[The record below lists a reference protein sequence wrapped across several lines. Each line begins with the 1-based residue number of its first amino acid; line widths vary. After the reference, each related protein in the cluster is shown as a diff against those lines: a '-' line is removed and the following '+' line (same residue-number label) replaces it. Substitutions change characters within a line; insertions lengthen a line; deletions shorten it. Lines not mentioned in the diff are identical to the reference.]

1 MKRSLILLLSSS
13 LFLSLL
19 TPHLHSQ
26 TTASLMTARE
36 LRELLYR
43 PATEWKL
50 PLPVALPDPLIW
62 KELPNSFADRGIRTF
77 GGYSAG
83 VRIASL
89 SIDQTGLFSGSI
101 TLQGNSYQ
109 LTTNALGYLSWS
121 GDPQRPHRSC
131 RVQAPQLRSVMPTQP
146 SASTSEH
153 PASGLSDGIYRKYR
167 LAVLFSRDD
176 FESPRINKSREQV
189 RLYLA
194 GLETYLNEI
203 YVRDLGVQFVVL
215 DDDRLI
221 DKKLPSYQVKV
232 QEATKLINEH
242 IGPESYDVGVALNYD
257 KNFPNLRGLGY
268 IGHINTTDK
277 GGATVG
283 DQDYGTIAHELG
295 HLFGGYHTFATK
307 VNQVGQ
313 GIGSEP
319 GMGQSV
325 MSYGGGY
332 LTDFLSLITLEQMQA
347 PLHGADALHPVRV
360 PSVEPNTPPVID
372 RSKLKALYI
381 VPEQTFFSI
390 TIPASDREQKELYY
404 LCNQANFS
412 ATQEAHF
419 PARPPQRDPRLDF
432 GVVYSGASTIITN
445 SDKIPRGEY
454 QFLLSVSDA
463 PDIETAMKKHQAPL
477 YDTFVT
483 TVRVVPVDKPF
494 RLTSPF
500 KSVYK
505 AGEKLTLRWDVDPKF
520 FAKESQ
526 VRILFS
532 DDEGKSYS
540 HILSPA
546 TANDGECEVVLPQT
560 LVGQK
565 TFQYAGRALGKG
577 LIRVEVI
584 GEGLYCLSPNN
595 PIYKDEEHIE
605 GIQVQPSGITF
616 INLPESNYL
625 RIGGDDPLPAPPA
638 VAARHES
645 IDLPCEYSEVTEGL
659 VTTRRWQAKWEK
671 EEAAYVQFIERTAP
685 PTAKPT
691 PEPPTPPKK
700 EEPKPQP
707 EPPIPPKKEEPEPPI
722 PPKKEE
728 PQPQPEPPIPPKK
741 EEPQPQPEPPIPP
754 KKEEPKPQPE
764 PPIPPKKEETK
775 APSSVKIEAG
785 KLLIE
790 SSQPGQSVT
799 VWSMTGKLLARYQM
813 RSIEE
818 SFPLPVDKYLII
830 RVGKEVFKLSYR

>member
-1 MKRSLILLLSSS
+1 MKRSLTLFLILALPLLS
-13 LFLSLL
+13 
-19 TPHLHSQ
+19 TRLHSQ
-26 TTASLMTARE
+26 TSVSLMTEHA
-36 LRELLYR
+36 LRELLHR
-43 PATEWKL
+43 PTTEWVL
-50 PLPVALPDPLIW
+50 PLPVSLPEPLIW

-89 SIDQTGLFSGSI
+89 SIDQSGRFFGSI
-101 TLQGNSYQ
+101 THQGDSYQ

-121 GDPQRPHRSC
+121 RDPQRPHLSC
-131 RVQAPQLRSVMPTQP
+131 RVQAPQLRSMMQAQPT
-146 SASTSEH
+146 ASTSAH

-221 DKKLPSYQVKV
+221 DTKLPSYNVKV

-257 KNFPNLRGLGY
+257 KKAPDLRGLGY
-268 IGHINTTDK
+268 IGHINTADK

-347 PLHGADALHPVRV
+347 PLHGADALHPVRL
-360 PSVEPNTPPVID
+360 PSEEANTAPLID
-372 RSKLKALYI
+372 RSKLKSLYI
-381 VPEQTFFSI
+381 VPEQTYFSI
-390 TIPASDREQKELYY
+390 TIPATDREQKELYY
-404 LCNQANFS
+404 SCNQANFS
-412 ATQEAHF
+412 STQEAHF
-419 PARPPQRDPRLDF
+419 PARPPQRSPRLDF

-463 PDIETAMKKHQAPL
+463 PDIETAMKKRHAPL

-505 AGEKLTLRWDVDPKF
+505 AGEKLTLRWDVDSKF

-532 DDEGKSYS
+532 EDEGKTYN

-546 TANDGECEVVLPQT
+546 TANDGECEVILPQV

-595 PIYKDEEHIE
+595 PLYKDERSIE
-605 GIQVQPSGITF
+605 GIQVQPSSITF
-616 INLPESNYL
+616 VNLPESNYL
-625 RIGGDDPLPAPPA
+625 RIGGDDPMPAPPA
-638 VAARHES
+638 VAARHDA

-659 VTTRRWQAKWEK
+659 VTTRRWQAKWK
-671 EEAAYVQFIERTAP
+671 DEEAAYVQFIERTTPPAVKPAPAP
-685 PTAKPT
+685 PKTEDPKPA
-691 PEPPTPPKK
+691 PEPPTPPKT
-700 EEPKPQP
+700 EDPKPAP
-707 EPPIPPKKEEPEPPI
+707 EPPIPPKTEDPKPVPEPPT
-722 PPKKEE
+722 PPKTEDPK
-728 PQPQPEPPIPPKK
+728 PAPESPVPPKT
-741 EEPQPQPEPPIPP
+741 ED
-754 KKEEPKPQPE
+754 PKP
-764 PPIPPKKEETK
+764 
-775 APSSVKIEAG
+775 APTLLVGVESGRLFVRGARAGESV
-785 KLLIE
+785 LIWD
-790 SSQPGQSVT
+790 V
-799 VWSMTGKLLARYQM
+799 TGKLLGWYQIHT
-813 RSIEE
+813 SAENY
-818 SFPLPVDKYLII
+818 PLPLAQYFIV
-830 RVGKEVFKLSYR
+830 RVGKEVFKLSVAN

>member
-1 MKRSLILLLSSS
+1 MKRSLTLLLI
-13 LFLSLL
+13 LALPLLS
-19 TPHLHSQ
+19 TRLHSQ
-26 TTASLMTARE
+26 TSVSLMTEHA
-36 LRELLYR
+36 LRELLHR
-43 PATEWKL
+43 PTTEWVL
-50 PLPVALPDPLIW
+50 PLPVSLPDPLIW
-62 KELPNSFADRGIRTF
+62 KELPNSFTDRGIRTF

-89 SIDQTGLFSGSI
+89 SIDQSGRFFGSI
-101 TLQGNSYQ
+101 THQGNSYQ
-109 LTTNALGYLSWS
+109 LTTNALGYLSWHR
-121 GDPQRPHRSC
+121 DPQRPHRSC
-131 RVQAPQLRSVMPTQP
+131 RVQVPQLRSMMQAQPT
-146 SASTSEH
+146 ASTSAH

-221 DKKLPSYQVKV
+221 DTKLPSYQVKV

-242 IGPESYDVGVALNYD
+242 IGPESYDIGVALNYD
-257 KNFPNLRGLGY
+257 KNFPDLRGLGY
-268 IGHINTTDK
+268 IGHINTADK

-347 PLHGADALHPVRV
+347 PLHGADALHPVRL
-360 PSVEPNTPPVID
+360 PSEEANTAPLID
-372 RSKLKALYI
+372 RSKLKSLYI

-390 TIPASDREQKELYY
+390 TIPATDREQKELYY
-404 LCNQANFS
+404 SCNQANFS
-412 ATQEAHF
+412 STQEAHF

-463 PDIETAMKKHQAPL
+463 PDIETAMKKHHAPL

-505 AGEKLTLRWDVDPKF
+505 AGEKLTLRWDVDSKF

-532 DDEGKSYS
+532 EDEGKTYS

-546 TANDGECEVVLPQT
+546 TANDGECEVVLPQV
-560 LVGQK
+560 LVEQK

-595 PIYKDEEHIE
+595 PLYKDERYIE
-605 GIQVQPSGITF
+605 GIQVQPSSITF
-616 INLPESNYL
+616 VNLPESNYL
-625 RIGGDDPLPAPPA
+625 RIGVDEPMPAPPE
-638 VAARHES
+638 VVARHEA
-645 IDLPCEYSEVTEGL
+645 IELPCEYSEVTEGL
-659 VTTRRWQAKWEK
+659 VTTRRWQAKWND
-671 EEAAYVQFIERTAP
+671 EEAAYVQFIERTTPPAVKPAP
-685 PTAKPT
+685 VPPKTEDPKPA
-691 PEPPTPPKK
+691 PEPPTPPKT
-700 EEPKPQP
+700 EDPKPVP
-707 EPPIPPKKEEPEPPI
+707 EPPAPPKTEDPKPVPEPPT
-722 PPKKEE
+722 PPKTEDPK
-728 PQPQPEPPIPPKK
+728 PVPEPPTPPKT
-741 EEPQPQPEPPIPP
+741 ED
-754 KKEEPKPQPE
+754 PKP
-764 PPIPPKKEETK
+764 
-775 APSSVKIEAG
+775 APTLLVGVESGRLFVRGARAGESV
-785 KLLIE
+785 LIWD
-790 SSQPGQSVT
+790 V
-799 VWSMTGKLLARYQM
+799 TGKLLGQYRIHTSAENY
-813 RSIEE
+813 
-818 SFPLPVDKYLII
+818 PLPLAQYLIV
-830 RVGKEVFKLSYR
+830 RVGKEVFKLSVAN

>member
-1 MKRSLILLLSSS
+1 MKRSLILLLSFS

-50 PLPVALPDPLIW
+50 PLPVALPNPLIW
-62 KELPNSFADRGIRTF
+62 KELPNSFSDRGIRTF

-89 SIDQTGLFSGSI
+89 SIDQAGLFSGSI

-121 GDPQRPHRSC
+121 RDPKPSHRSC
-131 RVQAPQLRSVMPTQP
+131 QVQAPQLRSVMPTQP

-221 DKKLPSYQVKV
+221 DTKLPSYQVKV

-404 LCNQANFS
+404 SCNQANFS

-454 QFLLSVSDA
+454 HFLLSVSDA

-577 LIRVEVI
+577 LIR
-584 GEGLYCLSPNN
+584 EGLYCLSPNN
-595 PIYKDEEHIE
+595 PLYKDEEHIE

-638 VAARHES
+638 ITARHES

-707 EPPIPPKKEEPEPPI
+707 EPPIPPKKEEP
-722 PPKKEE
+722 
-728 PQPQPEPPIPPKK
+728 
-741 EEPQPQPEPPIPP
+741 
-754 KKEEPKPQPE
+754 KPQPE

-785 KLLIE
+785 KLLIQ

>member
-1 MKRSLILLLSSS
+1 MKRSLLLLSFS
-13 LFLSLL
+13 LFLSLR

-26 TTASLMTARE
+26 TTASLMTVRE
-36 LRELLYR
+36 LREQIHR
-43 PATEWKL
+43 PTTEWAL
-50 PLPVALPDPLIW
+50 PLPVSLSDPLIW
-62 KELPNSFADRGIRTF
+62 KELPNSFTDRGIRTF

-89 SIDQTGLFSGSI
+89 SIDQAGLFSGSI

-121 GDPQRPHRSC
+121 RDLKRPHRSC
-131 RVQAPQLRSVMPTQP
+131 LVQAPQLRSTVQAQP
-146 SASTSEH
+146 SASTSAH

-167 LAVLFSRDD
+167 LAILFSRDD

-215 DDDRLI
+215 NDDRLI
-221 DKKLPSYQVKV
+221 DTKLPSYQVKV
-232 QEATKLINEH
+232 QEATKLINER
-242 IGPESYDVGVALNYD
+242 IGGPGSYDVGVALNYD
-257 KNFPNLRGLGY
+257 KNLPDLRGWGY

-404 LCNQANFS
+404 SCNQANFS
-412 ATQEAHF
+412 ATQGAHF

-659 VTTRRWQAKWEK
+659 MTTRRWQAKWEK
-671 EEAAYVQFIERTAP
+671 EEAAYVLFIERTTP

-707 EPPIPPKKEEPEPPI
+707 ELPIPPKKEEP
-722 PPKKEE
+722 K
-728 PQPQPEPPIPPKK
+728 
-741 EEPQPQPEPPIPP
+741 PQPEPPIPP

-764 PPIPPKKEETK
+764 PPIPPKEEEPKPQPEPPIPPKKKEETK

-785 KLLIE
+785 KLLIQ

-818 SFPLPVDKYLII
+818 SFPLPVDKHLIV

>member
-1 MKRSLILLLSSS
+1 
-13 LFLSLL
+13 
-19 TPHLHSQ
+19 
-26 TTASLMTARE
+26 MTVRE
-36 LRELLYR
+36 LREQIHR
-43 PATEWKL
+43 PTTEWAL
-50 PLPVALPDPLIW
+50 PLPVSLSDPLIW
-62 KELPNSFADRGIRTF
+62 KELPNSFSDRGIRTF

-101 TLQGNSYQ
+101 TYQGNSYQ
-109 LTTNALGYLSWS
+109 LTANTLGLLSWS
-121 GDPQRPHRSC
+121 RDPQRSHRSC
-131 RVQAPQLRSVMPTQP
+131 RVWTPQLRSMVQAQP
-146 SASTSEH
+146 SAATSAH

-221 DKKLPSYQVKV
+221 DTKLPSYQVKV

-257 KNFPNLRGLGY
+257 KKAPDLRGLGY
-268 IGHINTTDK
+268 IGHINTADK

-332 LTDFLSLITLEQMQA
+332 LTDFLSLITLEQMQT
-347 PLHGADALHPVRV
+347 PLHGADALHPVRH
-360 PSVEPNTPPVID
+360 PSEEANTAPLID
-372 RSKLKALYI
+372 RSKIKSLYI

-390 TIPASDREQKELYY
+390 TIPATDREQKELYY
-404 LCNQANFS
+404 SCNQANFS
-412 ATQEAHF
+412 STQEAHF
-419 PARPPQRDPRLDF
+419 PARPPQRNPRLDF

-463 PDIETAMKKHQAPL
+463 PDVETAMKKHHAPL

-500 KSVYK
+500 KPVYK
-505 AGEKLTLRWDVDPKF
+505 AGEKLTLRWDVDSKF
-520 FAKESQ
+520 FAKDSQ

-532 DDEGKSYS
+532 EDEGKTYN
-540 HILSPA
+540 HILAPA
-546 TANDGECEVVLPQT
+546 TANDGECEVVLPQV

-565 TFQYAGRALGKG
+565 TFQYAGRALGMG

-595 PIYKDEEHIE
+595 PLYKDERYIE
-605 GIQVQPSGITF
+605 GIQVQPSSITF
-616 INLPESNYL
+616 VNLPESNYL
-625 RIGGDDPLPAPPA
+625 RIGGDDPMPAPPA
-638 VAARHES
+638 VAARHEA

-659 VTTRRWQAKWEK
+659 VTTRRWQAKWK
-671 EEAAYVQFIERTAP
+671 DEEAAYVQFIERTTP
-685 PTAKPT
+685 PTVKPA
-691 PEPPTPPKK
+691 PEPPTPPKT
-700 EEPKPQP
+700 EDPKP
-707 EPPIPPKKEEPEPPI
+707 EPPIPPKTEDPKPAPEPPTPPKTEDPKPTPEPPI
-722 PPKKEE
+722 PPKTEDPK
-728 PQPQPEPPIPPKK
+728 PAPEPPTPPKT
-741 EEPQPQPEPPIPP
+741 ED
-754 KKEEPKPQPE
+754 PKPAPTLLVGVE
-764 PPIPPKKEETK
+764 SGRLFVRGAK
-775 APSSVKIEAG
+775 AGESV
-785 KLLIE
+785 LIWD
-790 SSQPGQSVT
+790 V
-799 VWSMTGKLLARYQM
+799 TGKLLGQYRIHTSAENY
-813 RSIEE
+813 
-818 SFPLPVDKYLII
+818 PLPLAQYLIV
-830 RVGKEVFKLSYR
+830 RVGKEVFKLSVAN

>member
-36 LRELLYR
+36 LRELIYR
-43 PATEWKL
+43 PATEWEL
-50 PLPVALPDPLIW
+50 PLPVALPAPLIW

-89 SIDQTGLFSGSI
+89 SINQAGLFSGSI

-109 LTTNALGYLSWS
+109 LTTNALGYLSWHR
-121 GDPQRPHRSC
+121 DPQRSHCSC
-131 RVQAPQLRSVMPTQP
+131 GVRTPQLRSMVQAQP
-146 SASTSEH
+146 SASTSAH

-221 DKKLPSYQVKV
+221 DTKLPSYQVKV

-242 IGPESYDVGVALNYD
+242 IGPESYDIGVALNYD
-257 KNFPNLRGLGY
+257 KNFPDLRGLGY
-268 IGHINTTDK
+268 IGHINTADK

-332 LTDFLSLITLEQMQA
+332 LTDFLSLITLEQMQT
-347 PLHGADALHPVRV
+347 PLHGADALHPVRH
-360 PSVEPNTPPVID
+360 PSEEPNTAPVID
-372 RSKLKALYI
+372 RSKIKSLYI

-390 TIPASDREQKELYY
+390 TIPATDREQKELYY
-404 LCNQANFS
+404 SCNQANFS
-412 ATQEAHF
+412 STQEAHF
-419 PARPPQRDPRLDF
+419 PARPPQRNPRLDF

-463 PDIETAMKKHQAPL
+463 PDIETAIKKRHAPL

-500 KSVYK
+500 KPVYK
-505 AGEKLTLRWDVDPKF
+505 AGEKLTLRWDVDSKF
-520 FAKESQ
+520 FAKDSQ

-532 DDEGKSYS
+532 EDEGKTYN
-540 HILSPA
+540 HILAPA
-546 TANDGECEVVLPQT
+546 TANDGECEVVLPQV

-595 PIYKDEEHIE
+595 PLYKDERYIE
-605 GIQVQPSGITF
+605 GIQVQPSSITF
-616 INLPESNYL
+616 VNLPESNYL
-625 RIGGDDPLPAPPA
+625 RIGGDDPMPAPPA
-638 VAARHES
+638 VAARHEA

-659 VTTRRWQAKWEK
+659 VTTRRWQAKWK
-671 EEAAYVQFIERTAP
+671 DEEAAYVQFIERTTP
-685 PTAKPT
+685 PTVKPA
-691 PEPPTPPKK
+691 PEPPTPPKT
-700 EEPKPQP
+700 EDPKP
-707 EPPIPPKKEEPEPPI
+707 EPPIPPKTEDPKPAPEPPTPPKTEDPKPTPEPPI
-722 PPKKEE
+722 PPKTEDPK
-728 PQPQPEPPIPPKK
+728 PAPEPPTPPKT
-741 EEPQPQPEPPIPP
+741 ED
-754 KKEEPKPQPE
+754 PKPAPTLLVGVE
-764 PPIPPKKEETK
+764 SGRLFVRGAK
-775 APSSVKIEAG
+775 AGESV
-785 KLLIE
+785 LIWD
-790 SSQPGQSVT
+790 V
-799 VWSMTGKLLARYQM
+799 TGKLLGQYRIHTSAENY
-813 RSIEE
+813 
-818 SFPLPVDKYLII
+818 PLPLAQYLIV
-830 RVGKEVFKLSYR
+830 RVGKEVFKLSVAN

>member
-1 MKRSLILLLSSS
+1 
-13 LFLSLL
+13 
-19 TPHLHSQ
+19 
-26 TTASLMTARE
+26 MTVRE
-36 LRELLYR
+36 LREQIHR
-43 PATEWKL
+43 PTTEWVL
-50 PLPVALPDPLIW
+50 PLPVSLSDPLIW

-101 TLQGNSYQ
+101 TYQGNSYQ
-109 LTTNALGYLSWS
+109 LTANTLGLLSWS
-121 GDPQRPHRSC
+121 RDPKRSHRSC
-131 RVQAPQLRSVMPTQP
+131 RVQTPQLRSMVQAQP
-146 SASTSEH
+146 SASTSAH

-189 RLYLA
+189 SLYLA

-215 DDDRLI
+215 KDDRLI
-221 DKKLPSYQVKV
+221 DTQLPSYQVKV

-242 IGPESYDVGVALNYD
+242 IGPGSYDVGVALNYD

-268 IGHINTTDK
+268 IGHINTADK

-307 VNQVGQ
+307 VHQVGQ

-347 PLHGADALHPVRV
+347 PLHGADALHSVRH
-360 PSVEPNTPPVID
+360 PSEEPNTAPIID
-372 RSKLKALYI
+372 RSKLKSLYI
-381 VPEQTFFSI
+381 VPEQTYFSI
-390 TIPASDREQKELYY
+390 TIPATDREQKELYY
-404 LCNQANFS
+404 SCNQANFS
-412 ATQEAHF
+412 STQEAHF
-419 PARPPQRDPRLDF
+419 PARPPQRNPRLDF

-463 PDIETAMKKHQAPL
+463 PDVETAMKKHHAPL

-500 KSVYK
+500 KPVYK
-505 AGEKLTLRWDVDPKF
+505 AGEKLTLRWDVDSKF
-520 FAKESQ
+520 FAKDSQ

-532 DDEGKSYS
+532 EDEGKTYN

-546 TANDGECEVVLPQT
+546 TANDGECEVVLPQV

-595 PIYKDEEHIE
+595 PLYKDERYIE
-605 GIQVQPSGITF
+605 GIQVQPSSITF
-616 INLPESNYL
+616 VNLPESNYL
-625 RIGGDDPLPAPPA
+625 RISGDDPMPEVPA
-638 VAARHES
+638 VAAHHES

-659 VTTRRWQAKWEK
+659 VTTRRWQARWKD
-671 EEAAYVQFIERTAP
+671 EEATYVQFIERTAP
-685 PTAKPT
+685 PTVKPV
-691 PEPPTPPKK
+691 PEPPVPPKI
-700 EEPKPQP
+700 EDPKPAP
-707 EPPIPPKKEEPEPPI
+707 EPPVPPKTEDPKPAPEPPV
-722 PPKKEE
+722 PPKTEDPK
-728 PQPQPEPPIPPKK
+728 PAPEPPVPPKTEDPK
-741 EEPQPQPEPPIPP
+741 PAPEPPVPP
-754 KKEEPKPQPE
+754 KTENPKPVPE
-764 PPIPPKKEETK
+764 APVPPKTEDQKNELTLSVGVEADKLSVRGSK
-775 APSSVKIEAG
+775 AGESVMIWA
-785 KLLIE
+785 I
-790 SSQPGQSVT
+790 
-799 VWSMTGKLLARYQM
+799 TGKLLAQYHM
-813 RSIEE
+813 RSTDETF
-818 SFPLPVDKYLII
+818 SLPLDKHLIV

>member
-1 MKRSLILLLSSS
+1 MKRSLTLLLI
-13 LFLSLL
+13 LALPLLS
-19 TPHLHSQ
+19 TRLHSQ
-26 TTASLMTARE
+26 TSVSLMTKPE
-36 LRELLYR
+36 LRELLHR
-43 PATEWKL
+43 PTTEWVL
-50 PLPVALPDPLIW
+50 PLPVSLPDPLIW

-77 GGYSAG
+77 GGYSSG

-89 SIDQTGLFSGSI
+89 SIDQSGRFFGSI
-101 TLQGNSYQ
+101 TLQGDSYQ
-109 LTTNALGYLSWS
+109 LMTNALGYLSWS
-121 GDPQRPHRSC
+121 RVPKQSHRSC
-131 RVQAPQLRSVMPTQP
+131 GVRTPQLRSVVQAQP
-146 SASTSEH
+146 SASTSAH

-215 DDDRLI
+215 YDDRLI
-221 DKKLPSYQVKV
+221 DTKLPSYQVKV

-242 IGPESYDVGVALNYD
+242 IGPESYDIGVALNYD
-257 KNFPNLRGLGY
+257 KNFPDLRGLGY
-268 IGHINTTDK
+268 IGHINTADK

-332 LTDFLSLITLEQMQA
+332 LTDFLSLITLEQMQT
-347 PLHGADALHPVRV
+347 PLHGADALHPVRL
-360 PSVEPNTPPVID
+360 PSEEPNTAPVID
-372 RSKLKALYI
+372 RSKIKSLYI

-390 TIPASDREQKELYY
+390 TIPATDREQKELYY
-404 LCNQANFS
+404 SCNQANFS
-412 ATQEAHF
+412 STQEAHF
-419 PARPPQRDPRLDF
+419 PARPPQRNPRLDF

-463 PDIETAMKKHQAPL
+463 PDIETAIKKRHAPL

-500 KSVYK
+500 KPVYK
-505 AGEKLTLRWDVDPKF
+505 AGEKLTLRWDVDSKF
-520 FAKESQ
+520 FAKDSQ

-532 DDEGKSYS
+532 EDEGKTYN
-540 HILSPA
+540 HILAPA
-546 TANDGECEVVLPQT
+546 TANDGECEVVLPQV

-595 PIYKDEEHIE
+595 PLYKDERYIE
-605 GIQVQPSGITF
+605 GIQVQPSSITF
-616 INLPESNYL
+616 VNLPESNYL
-625 RIGGDDPLPAPPA
+625 RIGGDDPMPAPPA
-638 VAARHES
+638 VAARHEA

-659 VTTRRWQAKWEK
+659 VTTRRWQAKWK
-671 EEAAYVQFIERTAP
+671 DEEAAYVQFIERT
-685 PTAKPT
+685 
-691 PEPPTPPKK
+691 TPPAV
-700 EEPKPQP
+700 KPAP
-707 EPPIPPKKEEPEPPI
+707 EPPIPPKTEDPKPAPPIPPKTEDPKPTPAPPIPPKTEDPKPTPAPPIPPKTEDPKPTPEPPI
-722 PPKKEE
+722 PPKTED
-728 PQPQPEPPIPPKK
+728 
-741 EEPQPQPEPPIPP
+741 
-754 KKEEPKPQPE
+754 PKP
-764 PPIPPKKEETK
+764 
-775 APSSVKIEAG
+775 APTLLVGVESGRLFVRGAKVGESV
-785 KLLIE
+785 LIWD
-790 SSQPGQSVT
+790 V
-799 VWSMTGKLLARYQM
+799 TGKLLGRYQIYT
-813 RSIEE
+813 SAENY
-818 SFPLPVDKYLII
+818 PLPLAQYFIV
-830 RVGKEVFKLSYR
+830 RVGKEVFKLSVAN

>member
-1 MKRSLILLLSSS
+1 
-13 LFLSLL
+13 
-19 TPHLHSQ
+19 
-26 TTASLMTARE
+26 MTEHA
-36 LRELLYR
+36 LRELLHR
-43 PATEWKL
+43 PTTEWVL
-50 PLPVALPDPLIW
+50 PLPVSLPEPLIW

-89 SIDQTGLFSGSI
+89 SIDQSGRFFGSI
-101 TLQGNSYQ
+101 THQGDSYQ

-121 GDPQRPHRSC
+121 RDPQRPHLSC
-131 RVQAPQLRSVMPTQP
+131 RVQAPQLRSMMQAQPT
-146 SASTSEH
+146 ASTSAH

-221 DKKLPSYQVKV
+221 DTKLPSYNVKV

-257 KNFPNLRGLGY
+257 KKAPDLRGLGY
-268 IGHINTTDK
+268 IGHINTADK

-347 PLHGADALHPVRV
+347 PLHGADALHPVRL
-360 PSVEPNTPPVID
+360 PSEEANTAPLID
-372 RSKLKALYI
+372 RSKLKSLYI
-381 VPEQTFFSI
+381 VPEQTYFSI
-390 TIPASDREQKELYY
+390 TIPATDREQKELYY
-404 LCNQANFS
+404 SCNQANFS
-412 ATQEAHF
+412 STQEAHF
-419 PARPPQRDPRLDF
+419 PARPPQRSPRLDF

-463 PDIETAMKKHQAPL
+463 PDIETAMKKRHAPL

-505 AGEKLTLRWDVDPKF
+505 AGEKLTLRWDVDSKF

-532 DDEGKSYS
+532 EDEGKTYN

-546 TANDGECEVVLPQT
+546 TANDGECEVILPQV

-595 PIYKDEEHIE
+595 PLYKDERYIE
-605 GIQVQPSGITF
+605 GIQVQPSSITF
-616 INLPESNYL
+616 VNLPESNYL
-625 RIGGDDPLPAPPA
+625 RIGGDDPMPAPPA
-638 VAARHES
+638 VAARHDA

-659 VTTRRWQAKWEK
+659 VTTRRWQAKWK
-671 EEAAYVQFIERTAP
+671 DEEAAYVQFIERTTPPAVKPAPAP
-685 PTAKPT
+685 PKTEDPKPA
-691 PEPPTPPKK
+691 PEPPTPPKT
-700 EEPKPQP
+700 EDPKPAP
-707 EPPIPPKKEEPEPPI
+707 EPPIPPKTEDPKPVPEPPT
-722 PPKKEE
+722 PPKTEDPK
-728 PQPQPEPPIPPKK
+728 PAPESPVPPKT
-741 EEPQPQPEPPIPP
+741 ED
-754 KKEEPKPQPE
+754 PKP
-764 PPIPPKKEETK
+764 
-775 APSSVKIEAG
+775 APTLLVGVESGRLFVRGARAGESV
-785 KLLIE
+785 LIWD
-790 SSQPGQSVT
+790 V
-799 VWSMTGKLLARYQM
+799 TGKLLGWYQIHT
-813 RSIEE
+813 SAENY
-818 SFPLPVDKYLII
+818 PLPLAQYFIV
-830 RVGKEVFKLSYR
+830 RVGKEVFKLSVAN

>member
-1 MKRSLILLLSSS
+1 MKRSLTLFLILALPLLS
-13 LFLSLL
+13 
-19 TPHLHSQ
+19 TRLHSQ
-26 TTASLMTARE
+26 TSVSLMTEHA
-36 LRELLYR
+36 LRELLHR
-43 PATEWKL
+43 PTTEWVL
-50 PLPVALPDPLIW
+50 PLPVSLPEPLIW

-89 SIDQTGLFSGSI
+89 SIDQSGRFFGSI
-101 TLQGNSYQ
+101 THQGDSYQ

-121 GDPQRPHRSC
+121 RDPQRPHLSC
-131 RVQAPQLRSVMPTQP
+131 RVQAPQLRSMMQAQPT
-146 SASTSEH
+146 ASTSAH

-221 DKKLPSYQVKV
+221 DTKLPSYNVKV

-257 KNFPNLRGLGY
+257 KKAPDLRGLGY
-268 IGHINTTDK
+268 IGHINTADK

-347 PLHGADALHPVRV
+347 PLHGADALHPVRL
-360 PSVEPNTPPVID
+360 PSEEANTAPLID
-372 RSKLKALYI
+372 RSKLKSLYI
-381 VPEQTFFSI
+381 VPEQTYFSI
-390 TIPASDREQKELYY
+390 TIPATDREQKELYY
-404 LCNQANFS
+404 SCNQANFS
-412 ATQEAHF
+412 STQEAHF
-419 PARPPQRDPRLDF
+419 PARPPQRSPRLDF

-463 PDIETAMKKHQAPL
+463 PDIETAMKKRHAPL

-505 AGEKLTLRWDVDPKF
+505 AGEKLTLRWDVDSKF

-532 DDEGKSYS
+532 EDEGKTYN

-546 TANDGECEVVLPQT
+546 TANDGECEVILPQV

-595 PIYKDEEHIE
+595 PLYKDERYIE
-605 GIQVQPSGITF
+605 GIQVQPSSITF
-616 INLPESNYL
+616 VNLPESNYL
-625 RIGGDDPLPAPPA
+625 RIGGDDPMPAPPA
-638 VAARHES
+638 VAARHDA

-659 VTTRRWQAKWEK
+659 VTTRRWQAKWK
-671 EEAAYVQFIERTAP
+671 DEEAAYVQFIERTTPPAVKPAPAP
-685 PTAKPT
+685 PKTEDPKPA
-691 PEPPTPPKK
+691 PEPPTPPKT
-700 EEPKPQP
+700 EDPKPAP
-707 EPPIPPKKEEPEPPI
+707 EPPIPPKTEDPKPVPEPPT
-722 PPKKEE
+722 PPKTEDPK
-728 PQPQPEPPIPPKK
+728 PAPESPVPPKT
-741 EEPQPQPEPPIPP
+741 ED
-754 KKEEPKPQPE
+754 PKP
-764 PPIPPKKEETK
+764 
-775 APSSVKIEAG
+775 APTLLVGVESGRLFVRGARAGESV
-785 KLLIE
+785 LIWD
-790 SSQPGQSVT
+790 V
-799 VWSMTGKLLARYQM
+799 TGKLLGWYQIHT
-813 RSIEE
+813 SAENY
-818 SFPLPVDKYLII
+818 PLPLAQYFIV
-830 RVGKEVFKLSYR
+830 RVGKEVFKLSVAN

>member
-1 MKRSLILLLSSS
+1 
-13 LFLSLL
+13 
-19 TPHLHSQ
+19 
-26 TTASLMTARE
+26 MTVRE
-36 LRELLYR
+36 LREQIHR
-43 PATEWKL
+43 PTTEWAL
-50 PLPVALPDPLIW
+50 PLPVSLSDPLIW
-62 KELPNSFADRGIRTF
+62 KELPNSFSDRGIRTF

-101 TLQGNSYQ
+101 TYQGNSYQ
-109 LTTNALGYLSWS
+109 LTANTLGLLSWS
-121 GDPQRPHRSC
+121 RDPKRSPRSC
-131 RVQAPQLRSVMPTQP
+131 RVQTPQLRSMVQALP
-146 SASTSEH
+146 SASTSAH

-203 YVRDLGVQFVVL
+203 YLRDLGVQFVVL

-221 DKKLPSYQVKV
+221 DTKLPSSQVKV

-257 KNFPNLRGLGY
+257 KNFPDLRGLGY
-268 IGHINTTDK
+268 IGHINTADK

-332 LTDFLSLITLEQMQA
+332 LTDFLSLITLEQMQT
-347 PLHGADALHPVRV
+347 PLHGADALHPVRL
-360 PSVEPNTPPVID
+360 PSEEANTAPLID
-372 RSKLKALYI
+372 RSKIKLLYI

-390 TIPASDREQKELYY
+390 TIPATDREQKELYY
-404 LCNQANFS
+404 SCNQANFS
-412 ATQEAHF
+412 STQEAHF
-419 PARPPQRDPRLDF
+419 PARPPQRNPRLDF

-463 PDIETAMKKHQAPL
+463 PDVETAMKKHHAPL

-483 TVRVVPVDKPF
+483 TVRVVPVNKPF

-500 KSVYK
+500 KPVYK
-505 AGEKLTLRWDVDPKF
+505 AGEKLTLRWDVDSKF

-532 DDEGKSYS
+532 EDEGKTYN

-546 TANDGECEVVLPQT
+546 TANDGECEVVLPQV

-595 PIYKDEEHIE
+595 PLYKDERYIE
-605 GIQVQPSGITF
+605 GIQVQPSSITF
-616 INLPESNYL
+616 VNLPESNYL
-625 RIGGDDPLPAPPA
+625 RIGGDDPMPAPPA
-638 VAARHES
+638 VSARHEA

-659 VTTRRWQAKWEK
+659 VTTRRWQTKWK
-671 EEAAYVQFIERTAP
+671 NEEAAYVQFIERTTPPAVKPAP
-685 PTAKPT
+685 PTPPKTEDPKPT
-691 PEPPTPPKK
+691 PEPPTPPKT
-700 EEPKPQP
+700 EDPKPTP
-707 EPPIPPKKEEPEPPI
+707 EPPTPPKTEDPKPAPEPPT
-722 PPKKEE
+722 PPKTED
-728 PQPQPEPPIPPKK
+728 
-741 EEPQPQPEPPIPP
+741 
-754 KKEEPKPQPE
+754 PKPAPTLLVGVE
-764 PPIPPKKEETK
+764 SGRLFVRGAK
-775 APSSVKIEAG
+775 AGESV
-785 KLLIE
+785 LIWD
-790 SSQPGQSVT
+790 V
-799 VWSMTGKLLARYQM
+799 TGKLLGRYWIHT
-813 RSIEE
+813 SAENY
-818 SFPLPVDKYLII
+818 PLPLAQYLIV
-830 RVGKEVFKLSYR
+830 RVGKEVFKLSVAN